1 MKNKL
6 HNRIVN
12 TLEWIREA
20 DVANDKVE
28 ITYATSGMVLLSK
41 YSKKKKWTLFLQ
53 VTVEDLQ
60 HYLDNDL
67 INVYCTKRRQRY
79 YATLRKV

>member
-6 HNRIVN
+6 HNRIVS

-41 YSKKKKWTLFLQ
+41 YSKKKKWTSLLQ
-53 VTVEDLQ
+53 VTLEDLQ